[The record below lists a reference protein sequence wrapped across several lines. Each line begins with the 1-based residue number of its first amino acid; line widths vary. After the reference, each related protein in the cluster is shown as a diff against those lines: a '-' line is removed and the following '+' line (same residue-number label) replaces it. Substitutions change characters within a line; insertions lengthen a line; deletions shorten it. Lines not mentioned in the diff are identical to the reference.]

1 MRRTMESVAAE
12 RLNKIGIRDHNIT
25 NGSAS
30 ENENTSAGKYYFD
43 FTKKILISA
52 IFHFTFF
59 LVSPEAEEVSALVS
73 ALAHQQSRAESEAEN
88 AVAGGSDDE
97 DFIGMKHTFLNK
109 TANNLFMSQL
119 ARKFQKV

>member
-1 MRRTMESVAAE
+1 MESVAAE

-30 ENENTSAGKYYFD
+30 ENENTSAGTIIFR
-43 FTKKILISA
+43 KKIFHLE
-52 IFHFTFF
+52 IFHFMRFF

-88 AVAGGSDDE
+88 AAAGGSDDE
-97 DFIGMKHTFLNK
+97 DFIGMNKDPFFGKLKRTF
-109 TANNLFMSQL
+109 TSSRYHVMIIMIII
-119 ARKFQKV
+119 